1 MENKKLT
8 CYYYGKFAP
17 PTKYHFN
24 VAMMLET
31 RHDIENVKVII
42 GTESPEII
50 SQEDKYEMWKMFL
63 DSEPTSNISLIKTDG
78 VSSLQ
83 YVVDETHATKNKHVF
98 IATDSKTAKS
108 EKFNKLFVRLSN
120 IKFQLIPS
128 QFNDKSLDLLN
139 AIEENKMSNILEL
152 LPNGITKE
160 DAIKIK
166 KIISQKEEEPVEEK
180 STDIKTNF
188 IKEFNDIIFSIFKK

>member
-1 MENKKLT
+1 MEDKKPT
-8 CYYYGKFAP
+8 CYYYGKFSP
-17 PTKYHFN
+17 PTKYHFI

-31 RHDIENVKVII
+31 RLDIGDVKVII
-42 GTESPEII
+42 GTESSDII

-63 DSEPTSNISLIKTDG
+63 DSEPTSRISLIKTDG
-78 VSSLQ
+78 VSSLK
-83 YVVDETHATKNKHVF
+83 YIVDETHSAKDKHVF
-98 IATDSKTAKS
+98 IATDSQTAKS
-108 EKFNKLFVRLSN
+108 EKFNKLFVRLNN
-120 IKFQLIPS
+120 IKFELIPS
-128 QFNDKSLDLLN
+128 QFNKKSLELIN

-166 KIISQKEEEPVEEK
+166 KIIAKEEEEPVEEK

-188 IKEFNDIIFSIFKK
+188 IKEFNDIVLSIFKK